1 MKRLITIILAILY
14 MGTSIGATM
23 HMHYCMGKLAAWSF
37 SFNKSD
43 ACPKCGM
50 EKAVTKAKGCCSDE
64 QKTFKA
70 STDQKVANLSFQAI
84 YSIAAAIPSDFV
96 DAPANRVISITEAN
110 PLSKGPPLANSIAIY
125 IRNRVFLI

>member
-1 MKRLITIILAILY
+1 MKRFVTAILAFIY

-23 HMHYCMGKLAAWSF
+23 HMHFCTGKLAGWSL
-37 SFNKSD
+37 SIVEPAS
-43 ACPKCGM
+43 CPGCGM
-50 EKAVTKAKGCCSDE
+50 SEKITKAKGCCSDE

-110 PLSKGPPLANSIAIY
+110 PLSKGPPQANSVAIY
-125 IRNRVFLI
+125 ISNRDFRI